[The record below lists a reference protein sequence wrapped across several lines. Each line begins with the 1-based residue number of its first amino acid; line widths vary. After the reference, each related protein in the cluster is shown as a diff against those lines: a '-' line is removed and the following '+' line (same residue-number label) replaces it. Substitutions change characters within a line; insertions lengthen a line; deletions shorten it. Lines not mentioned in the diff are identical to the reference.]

1 MFFEPDEVCPVY
13 SNSCPPVHHCST
25 LTTVMQTRI
34 SGSIDGA
41 TTVIFQFLEDIK
53 DVDHLQSI
61 PEYDFQEIID
71 DLSLN
76 ISSTKIDTKLPDQE
90 GFNDDEAKAEAEK
103 LNAMIEL
110 QTKNFIYQTAMDNA
124 AVSLLEIVSQNPA
137 PEPQLLTKLCK
148 LLDLLVHLAP
158 IATNAV
164 FFRLISTIMDTL
176 LSMSTESAEKM
187 WDYVESRRALIED
200 VVFDNDRTG
209 DRIALLELC
218 NSLSDRFY
226 DKTGKGMF
234 DSYKEDTFNDHFK
247 YRIRSFIANLLKLED
262 NTGLNKYFTAGNRMA
277 PDMVTQKTREGNFVK
292 DIIQINKM
300 FRDPYYYLRPNNH
313 SALSKNIDILNKV
326 YQYLIDEET
335 KYYRTAPKS
344 DIFAIPTTPTDAE
357 RQNLTEKYNKKMY
370 FPEHYWGSQFEEL
383 KKGASFEE
391 LKRKD
396 QDYIYK
402 LFDSTKT
409 RQMWL
414 LQIFIICSFFYEL
427 IPKNK
432 REFLKEINAPANVKH
447 ISDDFIP
454 ERLLNIL
461 YKIKRDLTR
470 VYRNIDTQFSYLV
483 QTISHSESFWWGW
496 LIYGKDTSGKPMFAD
511 RYLSQDDLT
520 LTAEKL
526 KDVILF
532 RDKRYFNTF
541 ATPQLSRRMKV
552 ETGMLKLKT
561 ELVTVDHGDEI
572 SQLNEKI
579 ANGDTNAMED
589 RDILLWKHLKEARRD
604 KWLSF
609 GTMLTKD
616 MFPIDEP
623 KKEPDDNGEHI
634 KEHQENTDGETN
646 KRSRSEEIEEK
657 SAKRLRSE
665 EETQE
670 NQDQEDHNQENQS
683 QENNSQE
690 NQNQESMEDIA
701 EKDVEPEKLDE
712 I

>member
-1 MFFEPDEVCPVY
+1 
-13 SNSCPPVHHCST
+13 
-25 LTTVMQTRI
+25 MQTRI
-34 SGSIDGA
+34 SASIDSA
-41 TTVIFQFLEDIK
+41 TTGILNFVEDIK
-53 DVDHLQSI
+53 DEDHLQNI
-61 PEYDFQEIID
+61 PEYDFQEIMDTLFLTIASTNID
-71 DLSLN
+71 M
-76 ISSTKIDTKLPDQE
+76 KLPDQE
-90 GFNDDEAKAEAEK
+90 DLKDDEAKAEAEK
-103 LNAMIEL
+103 LNATIEL
-110 QTKNFIYQTAMDNA
+110 QTKNFTYQTAMDNVA
-124 AVSLLEIVSQNPA
+124 SSLLEIVSQNPE
-137 PEPQLLTKLCK
+137 PEPQLFTKLCK
-148 LLDLLVHLAP
+148 LLDLLIHLTP
-158 IATNAV
+158 IATNSV
-164 FFRLISTIMDTL
+164 FFRITSTVMDTL
-176 LSMSTESAEKM
+176 MSMSTKSAETM

-247 YRIRSFIANLLKLED
+247 YRVRSFIANLLKLED

-300 FRDPYYYLRPNNH
+300 FRDPYYYLRPSNH
-313 SALSKNIDILNKV
+313 LALSKNIDILNKV

-335 KYYRTAPKS
+335 KYYRTASKP
-344 DIFAIPTTPTDAE
+344 DIFAIPTTHTETE
-357 RQNLTEKYNKKMY
+357 RQILTEKHNKKMY
-370 FPEHYWGSQFEEL
+370 FPEHYWASAFEEL

-391 LKRKD
+391 LKKKD

-454 ERLLNIL
+454 ERLLSIL
-461 YKIKRDLTR
+461 YKIKKDLTR

-496 LIYGKDTSGKPMFAD
+496 LIYGKDTTGKPLFAD
-511 RYLSQDDLT
+511 RILSQDDLT
-520 LTAEKL
+520 STAEKL
-526 KDVILF
+526 NDVILF
-532 RDKRYFNTF
+532 RDKRYFNAF

-561 ELVTVDHGDEI
+561 EMVTIDYDSEI
-572 SQLNEKI
+572 SQMNEKI
-579 ANGDTNAMED
+579 ANGDTSVMEE

-623 KKEPDDNGEHI
+623 EEP
-634 KEHQENTDGETN
+634 ENEENDIPKDEETNN
-646 KRSRSEEIEEK
+646 KRSHSEEEEE
-657 SAKRLRSE
+657 SSKRLRSE
-665 EETQE
+665 EPIQE
-670 NQDQEDHNQENQS
+670 EEEGEEHNQD
-683 QENNSQE
+683 
-690 NQNQESMEDIA
+690 NQNQENIDDISEDVTKPENKADENMAKSDEDMED
-701 EKDVEPEKLDE
+701 
-712 I
+712 

>member
-1 MFFEPDEVCPVY
+1 
-13 SNSCPPVHHCST
+13 
-25 LTTVMQTRI
+25 MQTRI
-34 SGSIDGA
+34 SASIDSA
-41 TTVIFQFLEDIK
+41 TTVILGFVEDIK
-53 DVDHLQSI
+53 DEVHLQNI
-61 PEYDFQEIID
+61 PEYNFQAIID
-71 DLSLN
+71 TLSLTITSTN
-76 ISSTKIDTKLPDQE
+76 IDLKLPDQE
-90 GFNDDEAKAEAEK
+90 VLNDDEAKAEAEK
-103 LNAMIEL
+103 LNATIEL
-110 QTKNFIYQTAMDNA
+110 QTKNFIYQTAMDNV
-124 AVSLLEIVSQNPA
+124 AVSLLETVSQNPA
-137 PEPQLLTKLCK
+137 PEPQLFTKLCK
-148 LLDLLVHLAP
+148 LLDLLIHLTP

-164 FFRLISTIMDTL
+164 FFRITSTVMDTL
-176 LSMSTESAEKM
+176 LTMSTKTAETM
-187 WDYVESRRALIED
+187 WDYVESRRPLIED

-247 YRIRSFIANLLKLED
+247 YRVRSFIANLLKLED

-335 KYYRTAPKS
+335 KYYRTAPKP
-344 DIFAIPTTPTDAE
+344 DIFAVPTTHSETE
-357 RQNLTEKYNKKMY
+357 RHTLTEKYNKKMY
-370 FPEHYWGSQFEEL
+370 FPEHYWASQFEEL

-391 LKRKD
+391 LKKKD

-470 VYRNIDTQFSYLV
+470 VYRNIDSQFSYLV

-496 LIYGKDTSGKPMFAD
+496 LIYGKDTSGKPLLSD
-511 RYLSQDDLT
+511 RILSQDDLT
-520 LTAEKL
+520 STAEKL
-526 KDVILF
+526 NDVIQF
-532 RDKRYFNTF
+532 RDKRYFNAF

-561 ELVTVDHGDEI
+561 EMETMNYGDDI
-572 SQLNEKI
+572 SQMNEKI
-579 ANGDTNAMED
+579 ANGDTSVMEE

-623 KKEPDDNGEHI
+623 KKESKNEDNGKHI
-634 KEHQENTDGETN
+634 QDHQKNTQGDEETNN
-646 KRSRSEEIEEK
+646 KRSHSKELEEE
-657 SAKRLRSE
+657 SSKRLRSE
-665 EETQE
+665 ED
-670 NQDQEDHNQENQS
+670 NQDQDNQENQENKENKENKDN
-683 QENNSQE
+683 QENKDNKDNQE
-690 NQNQESMEDIA
+690 NIDDVFKKEDVDAEPENKAVDNIETAKNDEDMED
-701 EKDVEPEKLDE
+701 
-712 I
+712 